1 MTDHISDKDKCL
13 VLLELQLEMIESA
26 CHSKSNGYQE
36 AVKLVNRKI
45 ESLNRKKISL
55 ETELQYA

>member
-26 CHSKSNGYQE
+26 CSSKCNGYQE
-36 AVKLVNRKI
+36 AVKLVNSKI
-45 ESLNRKKISL
+45 ESLNRKKLCL
-55 ETELQYA
+55 EPQPQYA